1 MRAPRARGPNGK
13 PEMWG
18 GEAKE
23 FLRKKCVGKI
33 VDVTVEYGRKVPP
46 GPNSPEGSGD
56 MQMWFANIELP
67 PATQGASGVNLAELV
82 VSKGYATVVK
92 HR

>member
-1 MRAPRARGPNGK
+1 
-13 PEMWG
+13 MWG
-18 GEAKE
+18 AETKE
-23 FLRKKCVGKI
+23 FLRKKCVGKS

-56 MQMWFANIELP
+56 MQMLFANIELP
-67 PATQGASGVNLAELV
+67 PATQGVDGLNLAELGV
-82 VSKGYATVVK
+82 RKGYATVVK